1 MEFGQNY
8 LKLRVFEFG
17 YFLCLIWQL
26 IFAAIA
32 RERNI
37 AKTWK
42 IHKIW
47 KFQKAFVCSYGKC
60 NSWPKWQEN
69 SFLTPL
75 VSGRFLETHA
85 LNVAL
90 GRVYTIYRICIFTIS
105 NLPHERIFS
114 AQSWRPKLSE
124 KRLKLLSWPCE

>member
-32 RERNI
+32 RDWNI

-47 KFQKAFVCSYGKC
+47 KFQKAFVCSYGKY

-69 SFLTPL
+69 SFLTPV

-85 LNVAL
+85 L
-90 GRVYTIYRICIFTIS
+90 
-105 NLPHERIFS
+105 
-114 AQSWRPKLSE
+114 KLR
-124 KRLKLLSWPCE
+124 KKIKH